1 MDSVL
6 FDFLSDYMTLSASE
20 KAVLTELSV
29 IRAFKKGTVLLR
41 EGEYTDK
48 GYFVLKGSLRTY
60 FILDGEEKTS
70 GFYLELDSYE
80 PEAKVQSSPSRE
92 FLVCSED
99 CYLLIANEEMEL
111 RAFAAFPRFETLC
124 RILTEQ
130 ALSSKVSEFNTFR
143 TASPEQRYLNLL
155 ENRPGLLQRFPQHQ
169 IASYLGMAPQSL
181 SRIRQRL
188 TEKT

>member
-70 GFYLELDSYE
+70 G
-80 PEAKVQSSPSRE
+80 
-92 FLVCSED
+92 
-99 CYLLIANEEMEL
+99 LI
-111 RAFAAFPRFETLC
+111 
-124 RILTEQ
+124 
-130 ALSSKVSEFNTFR
+130 LSACWLYSVRWPVWPVMPVYVE
-143 TASPEQRYLNLL
+143 
-155 ENRPGLLQRFPQHQ
+155 
-169 IASYLGMAPQSL
+169 
-181 SRIRQRL
+181 
-188 TEKT
+188 